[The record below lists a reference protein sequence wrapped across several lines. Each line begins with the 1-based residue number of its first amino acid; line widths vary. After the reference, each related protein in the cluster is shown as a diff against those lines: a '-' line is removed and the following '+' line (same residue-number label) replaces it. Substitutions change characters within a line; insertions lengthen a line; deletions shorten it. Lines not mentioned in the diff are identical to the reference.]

1 MNYRTCA
8 ECGCPMDPG
17 EGRNG
22 VCEDCIQKEADRE
35 AKKRAMELL
44 GDPEVGFR
52 QIEWGDFL

>member
-1 MNYRTCA
+1 
-8 ECGCPMDPG
+8 MDPG

-52 QIEWGDFL
+52 QMEWGDFL